1 MNEKRNGALDRYP
14 IEKKRAGRPSVTVK
28 EDGAVIFYLYAP
40 AAKIVQVAGLGGYF
54 TNKKIDLMPDGQ
66 GGFFAEVQ
74 DFHWG
79 MHYYFW
85 YVDGVRICNPYAGIS
100 YGCFAAINTFE
111 VQEKNVDFY
120 FAKDAR
126 SKQPNFISLLHITS
140 GLGVSPQRTLST
152 VYATTLSQ

>member
-14 IEKKRAGRPSVTVK
+14 IEKKKAGRPSVTVK

-54 TNKKIDLMPDGQ
+54 TNKKINLMPDGQ

-100 YGCFAAINTFE
+100 YGCFAAP
-111 VQEKNVDFY
+111 
-120 FAKDAR
+120 
-126 SKQPNFISLLHITS
+126 SS
-140 GLGVSPQRTLST
+140 GWSRFSHSSVP
-152 VYATTLSQ
+152 

>member
-85 YVDGVRICNPYAGIS
+85 YVDGVRI
-100 YGCFAAINTFE
+100 
-111 VQEKNVDFY
+111 
-120 FAKDAR
+120 
-126 SKQPNFISLLHITS
+126 
-140 GLGVSPQRTLST
+140 
-152 VYATTLSQ
+152 

>member
-66 GGFFAEVQ
+66 GGFFAEVPRFSLGDALLFLVCGRCPDLQ
-74 DFHWG
+74 SVRRNFLWVFCCDQ
-79 MHYYFW
+79 YF
-85 YVDGVRICNPYAGIS
+85 
-100 YGCFAAINTFE
+100 
-111 VQEKNVDFY
+111 
-120 FAKDAR
+120 
-126 SKQPNFISLLHITS
+126 
-140 GLGVSPQRTLST
+140 
-152 VYATTLSQ
+152 

>member
-54 TNKKIDLMPDGQ
+54 TNKKINLMPDGQ

-85 YVDGVRICNPYAGIS
+85 YVDGVRICTPEFLMGVLLRSILLRCRRRMWIS
-100 YGCFAAINTFE
+100 ILQRIFLMVRSASVNTL
-111 VQEKNVDFY
+111 
-120 FAKDAR
+120 R
-126 SKQPNFISLLHITS
+126 
-140 GLGVSPQRTLST
+140 R
-152 VYATTLSQ
+152 

>member
-14 IEKKRAGRPSVTVK
+14 IEKKRAGRLSVTVK

-54 TNKKIDLMPDGQ
+54 TNKKINLMPDGQ

-85 YVDGVRICNPYAGIS
+85 YVDDVCITNPHAAIS
-100 YGCFAAINTFE
+100 YGCFSAIRTPEFLMGVLLRSILLRCRRRMWISILQRIFLMVRSASVNTL
-111 VQEKNVDFY
+111 
-120 FAKDAR
+120 R
-126 SKQPNFISLLHITS
+126 
-140 GLGVSPQRTLST
+140 R
-152 VYATTLSQ
+152 

>member
-54 TNKKIDLMPDGQ
+54 TNKKINLMPDGQ

-100 YGCFAAINTFE
+100 YGRC
-111 VQEKNVDFY
+111 
-120 FAKDAR
+120 
-126 SKQPNFISLLHITS
+126 
-140 GLGVSPQRTLST
+140 
-152 VYATTLSQ
+152 

>member
-54 TNKKIDLMPDGQ
+54 TNKKINLMPDGQ

-120 FAKDAR
+120 FAKDIPHGTVSICKYA
-126 SKQPNFISLLHITS
+126 SKVSRNHMLSYIAPTQSQNLL
-140 GLGVSPQRTLST
+140 P
-152 VYATTLSQ
+152 